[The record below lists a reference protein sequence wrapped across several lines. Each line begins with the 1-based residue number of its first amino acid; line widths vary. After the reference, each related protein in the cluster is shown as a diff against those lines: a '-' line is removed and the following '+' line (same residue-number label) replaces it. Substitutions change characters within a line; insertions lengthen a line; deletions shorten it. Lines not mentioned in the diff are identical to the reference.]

1 MHLLVLTF
9 ISSCAT
15 GTYNQDRFMSLPH
28 VSKMALLAAVLPTV
42 SDHDTQ
48 MCRYNETMKK
58 PWVYKRK
65 NIKGWWCGW
74 YEGGKR
80 KAKALPS
87 KALAEHFRHIKYTQ
101 LNSDVFTSVVD
112 SDWRQMLNEYDH
124 AKRVEGLRDASIYE
138 ALLTLQHFQR
148 LIGPSSSR
156 QITQQ
161 SLDTFVLERS
171 KEVKKDT
178 LNKDIRNI
186 SAFLNWAVK
195 NRYVASGLEVKK
207 VKVPQKP
214 VTALFPQQ
222 VRDLIKLVPEYPTLR
237 LRVLLAVTTGLRRGD
252 IEAIRIGDVHFDRNT
267 ITTHNRKAKKAM
279 AERPVPEQITTE
291 LSNYVA
297 TLPDGQELLF
307 SDRFSPKRWTKI
319 RRKVGLPDLKFH
331 DLRKTF
337 ASLLAQRGVSTA
349 VTQRLLEHSSPQL
362 TNDVYTNVD
371 PVLRQAINLLP
382 VAEWL

>member
-1 MHLLVLTF
+1 
-9 ISSCAT
+9 
-15 GTYNQDRFMSLPH
+15 
-28 VSKMALLAAVLPTV
+28 
-42 SDHDTQ
+42 
-48 MCRYNETMKK
+48 MKK

-80 KAKALPS
+80 KAKALPT
-87 KALAEHFRHIKYTQ
+87 KALADHFRNIKYTQ

-112 SDWRQMLNEYDH
+112 FDWNQMTEEYRQC
-124 AKRVEGLRDASIYE
+124 KQVEGLVDASIYE
-138 ALLTLQHFQR
+138 VLLTLRHFKR
-148 LIGPSSSR
+148 IVGPNSSR
-156 QITQQ
+156 EITQQ
-161 SLDTFVLERS
+161 NLDTFVLKRS
-171 KEVKKDT
+171 EEVGRNT
-178 LNKDIRNI
+178 LNKDIRNLH
-186 SAFLNWAVK
+186 AFLNWAVK
-195 NRYVASGLEVKK
+195 NRFVASGLEVKK

-214 VTALFPQQ
+214 VVSLSPKQ
-222 VRDLIKLVPEYPTLR
+222 VRDLVTLASRYPTLR
-237 LRVLLAVTTGLRRGD
+237 LRALLAVTTGLRRGD
-252 IEAIRIGDVHFDRNT
+252 IEAIRVGDIHFDRNT
-267 ITTHNRKAKKAM
+267 ITTRNRKANKSM

-307 SDRFSPKRWTKI
+307 ADRFSPKKWKRVRGKL
-319 RRKVGLPDLKFH
+319 GMPNLKFH

-349 VTQRLLEHSSPQL
+349 VTQRLLEHSTPQL
-362 TNDVYTNVD
+362 TNQVYTNVD

>member
-1 MHLLVLTF
+1 M
-9 ISSCAT
+9 
-15 GTYNQDRFMSLPH
+15 R
-28 VSKMALLAAVLPTV
+28 
-42 SDHDTQ
+42 
-48 MCRYNETMKK
+48 K

-65 NIKGWWCGW
+65 NIRGWWVGW

-80 KAKALPS
+80 KSKALPS

-112 SDWRQMLNEYDH
+112 FDLRQMIEEYRQS
-124 AKRVEGLRDASIYE
+124 KQVEGLVDASIYE
-138 ALLTLQHFQR
+138 VVLTLRHFKR
-148 LIGPSSSR
+148 IVGPNSSKE
-156 QITQQ
+156 ITQQ
-161 SLDTFVLERS
+161 TLDTFVLKRS
-171 KEVKKDT
+171 EEVGKNT
-178 LNKDIRNI
+178 LNKDIRNLH
-186 SAFLNWAVK
+186 AFLSWAVK
-195 NRYVASGLEVKK
+195 NRFVTSGLEVKK

-214 VTALFPQQ
+214 VIALSPQQ
-222 VRDLIKLVPEYPTLR
+222 VRALIKLVAEYPTLR

-252 IEAIRIGDVHFDRNT
+252 IEAIRIGDIHFDQNT

-279 AERPVPEQITTE
+279 AERPIPEQITTE

-307 SDRFSPKRWTKI
+307 ADRFSAKKWEKI
-319 RRKVGLPDLKFH
+319 RCKAGLPDLKFH

-349 VTQRLLEHSSPQL
+349 VTQRLLEHSSPQF